1 MSQEVERSSTRPRP
15 LQQSTCHVVLGR
27 DTECC
32 VLTVI
37 APDERVE
44 PRSCGEML
52 TCDKGALDKYSPF
65 TIHRVT
71 GLALCR
77 QIDVLILPSDT
88 MHCPWNTVWFSKVL
102 AVNTVNNFIVF
113 GHSLHFKVPWNDWI
127 LFLIR
132 SSSLRLR
139 GPSSSGEKQPYRSIV
154 NDEESLFYPLRS
166 YNVVRRARWRRITY

>member
-1 MSQEVERSSTRPRP
+1 MSQEVERSSTGPRP
-15 LQQSTCHVVLGR
+15 LQQSTRHVVLGR

-32 VLTVI
+32 VLTLI
-37 APDERVE
+37 APYERVE

-88 MHCPWNTVWFSKVL
+88 MHCP
-102 AVNTVNNFIVF
+102 
-113 GHSLHFKVPWNDWI
+113 
-127 LFLIR
+127 
-132 SSSLRLR
+132 
-139 GPSSSGEKQPYRSIV
+139 
-154 NDEESLFYPLRS
+154 
-166 YNVVRRARWRRITY
+166 